1 MVKRAY
7 CSRSFNWFKLE
18 NKRENFKRAL
28 KMKHYYIL
36 VLPVLVF
43 FVIFHYI
50 PMVGNIIAF
59 KDYKISLGIYGS
71 EWVGL
76 GHFNRLFSNYLFGRI
91 LANTVIISFYKL
103 IAGFPAPIILAL
115 LLNELKNN
123 QFKKIVQTFSYL
135 PHFIS
140 WVVLS
145 GIIIEVLSPTRGV
158 INYMIAFFGV
168 EPIHFL
174 ASEDHFRGV
183 LVITNIWKGVGW
195 GSIVYLA
202 AISGIDVQQFEASHI
217 DGATRLQQIRYIT
230 LPSILPIISV
240 LFILNLSDVLNAGF
254 DQVFNLYNPAVY
266 KVADIIDTF
275 VYREGIENMNYS
287 YATAV
292 GLFKNLVGLV
302 FVLGSNMLIK
312 RTGENGLW

>member
-76 GHFNRLFSNYLFGRI
+76 GHFHRLFSNYLFGRI

-158 INYMIAFFGV
+158 INYMLAFFGA